1 MRGSSRG
8 GIYLRSLNGYPAKR
22 HALGRL
28 DEHAREQQ
36 PERCSVIDHQDR
48 AGLAVPGTSGD
59 PTQLYEGP
67 TEWCAEMAG
76 LPIPRRSV
84 RDRLAR
90 RPMVPRSP
98 HIIRHRPDS
107 LRSRGRRCS
116 SKGCAST
123 EEPAKAA
130 ATVGVGDARPRRR
143 SARRLPAG
151 STDLRRMVLP
161 STLAAPWSAPVR
173 PLPWAVLASGRSGAG
188 SRRRALAA
196 PPPRRAGRRRS
207 ARAARSGRRS

>member
-98 HIIRHRPDS
+98 LSADIAHIAFVLGVD
-107 LRSRGRRCS
+107 GGTRRVVRQP
-116 SKGCAST
+116 GTAN
-123 EEPAKAA
+123 AA
-130 ATVGVGDARPRRR
+130 ASVGVDAARPRRS
-143 SARRLPAG
+143 SAGDFRPALPTFGTCSSFRRWPL
-151 STDLRRMVLP
+151 D
-161 STLAAPWSAPVR
+161 R
-173 PLPWAVLASGRSGAG
+173 PLR
-188 SRRRALAA
+188 SRRCHGRASQAVDPA
-196 PPPRRAGRRRS
+196 QDCGE
-207 ARAARSGRRS
+207 